1 MPKVQKAATRVSKR
15 GEKITDAEKQKFVEL
30 LRAGCTKNDA
40 ATMLERRLFSFNRIA
55 KQDADFRLAV
65 EEAWQDGA
73 EALIQEAE
81 RRGRDGWD
89 EPIYQKGELVG
100 HVRKYS
106 DNLLMFSIKGRRP
119 EYKENPRIDISSVV
133 GVKFED
139 RSAQVA
145 EMWRVLADAGVDAK
159 AIAAGLGGQPSR
171 AELPV
176 VAGVVA
182 EPSDV

>member
-1 MPKVQKAATRVSKR
+1 MGRTPANKIPRKTLEEFIELVGSGVGKTKAAEALGFSRFALQR
-15 GEKITDAEKQKFVEL
+15 AIGREPEL
-30 LRAGCTKNDA
+30 KEALDRA
-40 ATMLERRLFSFNRIA
+40 
-55 KQDADFRLAV
+55 
-65 EEAWQDGA
+65 WYDGA
-73 EALIQEAE
+73 EPIIEELT
-81 RRGRDGWD
+81 RRGVEGWD
-89 EPIYQKGELVG
+89 EPVYQKGELVG
-100 HVRKYS
+100 FTHKFDTVAAI
-106 DNLLMFSIKGRRP
+106 FAVKGRRP